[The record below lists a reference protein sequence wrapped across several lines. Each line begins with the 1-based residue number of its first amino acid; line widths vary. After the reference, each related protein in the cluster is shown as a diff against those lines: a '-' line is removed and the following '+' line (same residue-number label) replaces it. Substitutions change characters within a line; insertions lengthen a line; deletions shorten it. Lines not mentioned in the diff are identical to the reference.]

1 MLVARRLLGLSLIIL
16 SLPRVIAFAAL
27 PRPRSRWAMAVH
39 KRNNVPAALEPSSW
53 AEWTLKDVG
62 LLDGAVFGLVAGGLY
77 VASSR
82 EFSVPEAASEALDV
96 PNTEY
101 SQPASRDAMCD
112 PNELPIFGDSAWPSR
127 GRRGSP
133 PRMSAPS
140 EALADIVV
148 PSIHEPE
155 DPRLWVPQTECL
167 SFRPLCLCVSQGY
180 YVNLLKFTGGGTL
193 GCHRHSSPVHAH
205 TIKGQWGYL
214 EHSWRAG
221 PGTYVFEPPG
231 ETHTLMVGD
240 EEMIAL
246 FHVTGALLYCDP
258 DTKEVIGFD
267 DVFTKLEKAKR
278 HYAACGLGEE
288 YAMQFVR

>member
-1 MLVARRLLGLSLIIL
+1 VMLVLW
-16 SLPRVIAFAAL
+16 LPASSAFTC
-27 PRPRSRWAMAVH
+27 PRGHRIGMPRSSHQRLHQSAVP
-39 KRNNVPAALEPSSW
+39 VALEPSSW
-53 AEWTLKDVG
+53 AEWTLQDVG

-82 EFSVPEAASEALDV
+82 GSGENGGASDTETGDAPIAA
-96 PNTEY
+96 
-101 SQPASRDAMCD
+101 RDDSATRAAARD
-112 PNELPIFGDSAWPSR
+112 PNELPLFGDSAWSSR
-127 GRRGSP
+127 GRRGPP
-133 PRMSAPS
+133 PRMSAPP

-148 PSIHEPE
+148 PSVHEPE
-155 DPRLWVPQTECL
+155 DPRLWVPQTDCL

-180 YVNLLKFTGGGTL
+180 YVNLLRFKGGGTL

-205 TIKGQWGYL
+205 TIKGEWGYL

-231 ETHTLMVGD
+231 ETHTLVVG
-240 EEMIAL
+240 EAEMIAL

-258 DTKEVIGFD
+258 NTKEVIGFD

-278 HYAACGLGEE
+278 HYAACGLGED